1 MRALAIL
8 FATVLLAGCHATF
21 FGAVN
26 TLEPAAN
33 VVAHR
38 DQLFDAAERLSL
50 DVYAPAHADRAPV
63 VVYFY
68 GGDWTTGKRQWY
80 RWMGEALATQGM
92 VAMIADYRHSPAVR
106 MDGFLHD
113 GAEAV
118 RWARDHATEFG
129 GDPSRLFV
137 MGHSAGGHIA
147 AMLATDKEWLGTVGM
162 KPRDLAGFIG
172 VAGAYDFLPLNEPRY
187 VAMFGD
193 SPAEQARSQPINFV
207 DGDEPP
213 ALLLQGEE
221 DTEVFPSEAISMEG
235 RYRQLGEPVTLKLY
249 PGLGHES
256 LVFALGPL
264 HRKAPVMQDVATFV
278 RRQVARPDA
287 TDTNNLAPD
296 L

>member
-1 MRALAIL
+1 MRAPALL
-8 FATVLLAGCHATF
+8 LSTLLLAGCHATF
-21 FGAVN
+21 FGTVNAVQPK
-26 TLEPAAN
+26 ED

-38 DQLFDAAERLSL
+38 DNVFDTTDGLSL
-50 DVYAPAHADRAPV
+50 DVYAPAHADHAPV

-80 RWMGEALATQGM
+80 RWVGEALATQGI
-92 VAMIADYRHSPAVR
+92 VAMIPDYRHWPAVR

-118 RWARDHATEFG
+118 RWAHDHAAVFG

-147 AMLATDKEWLGTVGM
+147 AMLAVDKQWLGTVGM

-172 VAGAYDFLPLNEPRY
+172 VAGAYDFLPLDEPQY
-187 VAMFGD
+187 VGMFGTT
-193 SPAEQARSQPINFV
+193 PEEQSRSQPINFV

-235 RYRQLGEPVTLKLY
+235 RYRQMGEPVELKLY
-249 PGLGHES
+249 AGLGHEGV
-256 LVFALGPL
+256 VFALGPL
-264 HRKAPVMQDVATFV
+264 HRKAPVMRDVAAFV
-278 RRQVARPDA
+278 LRQR
-287 TDTNNLAPD
+287 
-296 L
+296 

>member
-1 MRALAIL
+1 MRTPLVLI
-8 FATVLLAGCHATF
+8 ATLLLAGCHATF
-21 FGAVN
+21 FAGVN
-26 TLEPAAN
+26 AMQPGKD

-38 DQLFDAAERLSL
+38 DNPFDSAHGLSL
-50 DVYAPAHADRAPV
+50 DVYAPIHADQAPV

-68 GGDWTTGKRQWY
+68 GGSWMTGKRAWY
-80 RWMGEALATQGM
+80 RWMGEALAAQGI
-92 VAMIADYRHSPAVR
+92 VAVIPDYRLWPAVR

-118 RWARDHATEFG
+118 RWARDHAAMFG

-147 AMLATDKEWLGTVGM
+147 AMLATDKQWLAAVGM

-172 VAGAYDFLPLNEPRY
+172 VAGAYDFLPLDEPEY
-187 VAMFGD
+187 IAMFGAT
-193 SPAEQARSQPINFV
+193 PGEQARSQPINFV

-235 RYRQLGEPVTLKLY
+235 RYKQMGEPVELKLY
-249 PGLGHES
+249 PKLGHEG

-264 HRKAPVMQDVATFV
+264 HRTAPVMGDVLHFIRAGASS
-278 RRQVARPDA
+278 R
-287 TDTNNLAPD
+287 
-296 L
+296 

>member
-8 FATVLLAGCHATF
+8 SATVLLAGCHATF

-38 DQLFDAAERLSL
+38 DHVFDAAENLSL
-50 DVYAPAHADRAPV
+50 DVYAPAHAARAPV

-68 GGDWTTGKRQWY
+68 GGDWTAGKRQWY
-80 RWMGEALATQGM
+80 RWMGEALAAQGM
-92 VAMIADYRHSPAVR
+92 VAMVPDYRHPPAVR

-113 GAEAV
+113 GADAV
-118 RWARDHATEFG
+118 RWARDHAAEFG

-147 AMLATDKEWLGTVGM
+147 AMLATDKQWLGTVGM

-172 VAGAYDFLPLNEPRY
+172 VAGAYDFLPLDERRY

-193 SPAEQARSQPINFV
+193 TPAEQAKSQPINFV

-235 RYRQLGEPVTLKLY
+235 RYRQRGEPVTLKLY

-278 RRQVARPDA
+278 RRHSA
-287 TDTNNLAPD
+287 TTRTTETSHAAPD

>member
-1 MRALAIL
+1 MRAPAIIL
-8 FATVLLAGCHATF
+8 SVLLLAGCHATF
-21 FGAVN
+21 FGTVNAVQPK
-26 TLEPAAN
+26 EA

-38 DQLFDAAERLSL
+38 DNVFDATDGLAL
-50 DVYAPAHADRAPV
+50 DVYAPARADHAPV

-80 RWMGEALATQGM
+80 RWVGEALAAQGI
-92 VAMIADYRHSPAVR
+92 VAMIPDYRHWPAVR

-118 RWARDHATEFG
+118 RWARDHAAAFG

-137 MGHSAGGHIA
+137 MGHSAGGQIA
-147 AMLATDKEWLGTVGM
+147 AMLAVDKQWLGAVGM

-172 VAGAYDFLPLNEPRY
+172 VAGAYDFLPLDEARY
-187 VAMFGD
+187 VGMFGTT
-193 SPAEQARSQPINFV
+193 PEEQARSQPIDFV

-235 RYRQLGEPVTLKLY
+235 RYRQMGEPVELKLY
-249 PGLGHES
+249 AGLGHEGV
-256 LVFALGPL
+256 VFALGPL
-264 HRKAPVMQDVATFV
+264 HRTAPVMRDVAAFV
-278 RRQVARPDA
+278 HRQR
-287 TDTNNLAPD
+287 
-296 L
+296 

>member
-1 MRALAIL
+1 MRALVILPAIL
-8 FATVLLAGCHATF
+8 LLAGCHATF

-26 TLEPAAN
+26 TLEPAAH

-38 DQLFDAAERLSL
+38 DQMFDTTERLSL

-80 RWMGEALATQGM
+80 RWMGEALAAQGM
-92 VAMIADYRHSPAVR
+92 VAMIPDYRHSPAVR

-113 GAEAV
+113 GADAV
-118 RWARDHATEFG
+118 RWARDHAAEFG

-147 AMLATDKEWLGTVGM
+147 AMLATDKQWLGTVGM

-172 VAGAYDFLPLNEPRY
+172 VAGAYDFLPLDEPRY

-193 SPAEQARSQPINFV
+193 TPAKQAQSQPINFV

-235 RYRQLGEPVTLKLY
+235 RYRQMGEPVALKLY

-278 RRQVARPDA
+278 HRQAASPRA
-287 TDTNNLAPD
+287 TDTNNHAPD